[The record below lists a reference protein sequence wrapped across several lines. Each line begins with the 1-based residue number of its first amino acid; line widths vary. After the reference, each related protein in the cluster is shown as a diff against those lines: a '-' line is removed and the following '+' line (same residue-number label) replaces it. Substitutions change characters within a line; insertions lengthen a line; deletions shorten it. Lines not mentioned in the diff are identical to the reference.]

1 MIEVV
6 LCGCGKE
13 FSLTTNGNIV
23 FKSSKIKLQ
32 KDGWFNDHPGLPA
45 FALAVRSRMDKNL
58 EGVNV
63 NEKEVSRSACHC
75 VASPRRLY

>member
-1 MIEVV
+1 M
-6 LCGCGKE
+6 
-13 FSLTTNGNIV
+13 
-23 FKSSKIKLQ
+23 KSSIIKLQ
-32 KDGWFNDHPGLPA
+32 KDGWFNGQPGLPA
-45 FALAVRSRMDKNL
+45 FALAVRYRMDKNL